1 MEVSPITSQL
11 EPSTTVS
18 NKEQQKPTIDKGG
31 ASQAHGLQSSESEVE
46 VIAQVDAYYEEA
58 LQTKVSAPVH
68 VTQGENTNTHTPQV
82 LPETGDVSTSTKTG
96 WLLTL
101 LGLPFIVR
109 VFKRRKES

>member
-1 MEVSPITSQL
+1 AL
-11 EPSTTVS
+11 
-18 NKEQQKPTIDKGG
+18 
-31 ASQAHGLQSSESEVE
+31 ESEAE
-46 VIAQVDAYYEEA
+46 VIAQVDAYYEET

-82 LPETGDVSTSTKTG
+82 LPEPGDVSTSTKKG